1 MNTYLQKFCG
11 LLLIIR
17 HQIYLLGIL
26 ITQAAILVTE
36 IKSPALP
43 LRRFRAICNSFVIG
57 GLKSCD
63 AIFPTRGLL

>member
-43 LRRFRAICNSFVIG
+43 LRRFRAICYSFVIG